1 MLSSAAMP
9 RTTVPPDLIP
19 PEALLADYPPP
30 MAHLAQELRAL
41 VREAVPEALERVRTG
56 WRIIGYDLPV
66 SPRRTVF
73 FAWIMTQREHV
84 HLGFPKGVLLDD
96 PQRAL
101 GGDGITKQ
109 ARWLTV
115 AHPDELDRE
124 LTIAYSREAAA
135 VASLSRSERVA
146 RQMDREAVA
155 GAGR

>member
-1 MLSSAAMP
+1 MARA
-9 RTTVPPDLIP
+9 TTVLPDLIP

-30 MAHLAQELRAL
+30 MAELAQALRAL

-56 WRIIGYDLPV
+56 WRVIGYDVPV
-66 SPRRTVF
+66 SPRRAVF

-96 PQRAL
+96 RQGAL
-101 GGDGITKQ
+101 GGAGITKQ

-115 AHPDELDRE
+115 ARPDELDRE
-124 LTIAYSREAAA
+124 LFIDYTREAAA
-135 VASLSRSERVA
+135 VSALSRSERLA

-155 GAGR
+155 AAGR